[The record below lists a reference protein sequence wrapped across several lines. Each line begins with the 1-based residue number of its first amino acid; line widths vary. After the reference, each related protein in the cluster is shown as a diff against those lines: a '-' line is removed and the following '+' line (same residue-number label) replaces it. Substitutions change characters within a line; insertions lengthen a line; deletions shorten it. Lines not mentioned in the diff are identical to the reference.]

1 MKLEIR
7 NIRTEC
13 GTNID
18 RRERARLLHEAG
30 EALARNMLAAE
41 CGIAPEEIAI
51 KKEALGKPYAESLP
65 IHFNISH
72 SGSYAICVT
81 HSAPV
86 GVDIQAVGKVRA
98 LALRRTFSPKE
109 QEYVLSIP
117 DAQARRFTRLWC
129 MKEAWTKRLGG
140 SIFNSNGFVC
150 RFENGEPVTDYGE
163 FSFAFPPAP
172 DGYVIAVCL

>member
-1 MKLEIR
+1 MKLEFTDIGR
-7 NIRTEC
+7 KAKTAA
-13 GTNID
+13 
-18 RRERARLLHEAG
+18 ERARLLHEAG
-30 EALARNMLAAE
+30 EALARKMISAE
-41 CGIAPEEIAI
+41 CSVPPEDIVI

-72 SGSYAICVT
+72 SGTFAVCVT
-81 HSAPV
+81 HSSPV
-86 GVDIQAVGKVRA
+86 GVDIQSIRKVRP

-109 QEYVLSIP
+109 QEYVLASP
-117 DAQARRFTRLWC
+117 ETQDERFNRLWC

-140 SIFNSNGFVC
+140 SIFSRDGFIC
-150 RFENGEPVTDYGE
+150 RFENGEPVTDYGD